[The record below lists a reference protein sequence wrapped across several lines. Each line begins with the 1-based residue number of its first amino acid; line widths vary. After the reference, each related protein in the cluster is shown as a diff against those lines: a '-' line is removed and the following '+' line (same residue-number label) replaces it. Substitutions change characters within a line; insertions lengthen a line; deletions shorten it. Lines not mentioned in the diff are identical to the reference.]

1 VLTEVYTA
9 VNGGEDVFF
18 LRRGEVDRK
27 EGKADPNF
35 IQVLMRTS
43 DSQKKWVEDAAKKPV
58 EPRLALGSWMTDA
71 NAGGGPLLA
80 RVIVNRLWKQHLG
93 RGIVG
98 TTNDFGSQGEKPT
111 HPELLDWLATQLVDG
126 GWKLKAVHR
135 QILLSATYMQ
145 SGEVKDMNVKLDP
158 ENQLWSQRPA
168 RRLEAEAIRDALLQL
183 GARLDPKM
191 HGPSE
196 TDVASTR
203 RSVYLR
209 VKRSELVPFLTM
221 FDAPEPTQSV
231 GDRSNTT
238 VPTQA
243 LALMNSPFVRDLA
256 ARFSARIK
264 ATTPAEMITQA
275 SEMAFCRQP
284 TADELQRFTAF
295 YEHQKRL
302 IGNKPDAAVQALRE
316 LCIAML
322 CLNEFIYVD

>member
-1 VLTEVYTA
+1 
-9 VNGGEDVFF
+9 
-18 LRRGEVDRK
+18 
-27 EGKADPNF
+27 
-35 IQVLMRTS
+35 
-43 DSQKKWVEDAAKKPV
+43 
-58 EPRLALGSWMTDA
+58 
-71 NAGGGPLLA
+71 
-80 RVIVNRLWKQHLG
+80 
-93 RGIVG
+93 
-98 TTNDFGSQGEKPT
+98 
-111 HPELLDWLATQLVDG
+111 
-126 GWKLKAVHR
+126 
-135 QILLSATYMQ
+135 MQ

-256 ARFSARIK
+256 ARFSSRIK
-264 ATTPAEMITQA
+264 AATPAEMITQA

-284 TADELQRFTAF
+284 TAKELQRFTAF
-295 YEHQKRL
+295 YEQQKQL
-302 IGNKPDAAVQALRE
+302 IGSKPDAAVQALRE